1 MKTKHLK
8 QFFKAT
14 TLAALISSSMH
25 SFAQP
30 ADEVVA
36 IVDNSVI
43 LKSDLQQGMAEAAHE
58 LQAQKKEVPPQQYL
72 QFQVLDQLILREAQ
86 LEQVKKYGIK
96 PDEKSLNEA
105 VLKVASQSGSKSLEA
120 FQQKLDA
127 MAPGTYESLRGRIAE
142 DLAISRLRQQQ
153 VMSRIKI
160 SDQDVENFLKSPQGQ
175 AALGNQAHVI
185 HMRITGD
192 NPQEVQS
199 VAQEVRSKLAQS
211 NDINALK

>member
-14 TLAALISSSMH
+14 TLAVLISSSMH

-30 ADEVVA
+30 TDEVVA

-43 LKSDLQQGMAEAAHE
+43 LKSDLEQGMAEAAHE

-72 QFQVLDQLILREAQ
+72 QFQVLDQLILRQAQ

-127 MAPGTYESLRGRIAE
+127 IAPGTYENLRSRIAE
-142 DLAISRLRQQQ
+142 DLAINRLRQQQ
-153 VMSRIKI
+153 VQPVYQKEGGIPYLHLQLLQSR
-160 SDQDVENFLKSPQGQ
+160 LK
-175 AALGNQAHVI
+175 AF
-185 HMRITGD
+185 
-192 NPQEVQS
+192 
-199 VAQEVRSKLAQS
+199 
-211 NDINALK
+211 

>member
-14 TLAALISSSMH
+14 TLAVLISSSMH

-43 LKSDLQQGMAEAAHE
+43 LKSDLEQGMAEATHE

-72 QFQVLDQLILREAQ
+72 QFQVLDQLILRQAQ
-86 LEQVKKYGIK
+86 LEQVKRYGIK

-127 MAPGTYESLRGRIAE
+127 IAPGTYENLRSRIGE
-142 DLAISRLRQQQ
+142 DLAINRLRQQQ

-160 SDQDVENFLKSPQGQ
+160 SDQDVDNFLKSPQGQ
-175 AALGNQAHVI
+175 AALGNQVHVI
-185 HMRITGD
+185 HMRISGTT
-192 NPQEVQS
+192 
-199 VAQEVRSKLAQS
+199 
-211 NDINALK
+211 LKKFKV

>member
-1 MKTKHLK
+1 
-8 QFFKAT
+8 
-14 TLAALISSSMH
+14 
-25 SFAQP
+25 
-30 ADEVVA
+30 
-36 IVDNSVI
+36 
-43 LKSDLQQGMAEAAHE
+43 MAEAAHE

-72 QFQVLDQLILREAQ
+72 QFQVLDQLILRQAQ

-127 MAPGTYESLRGRIAE
+127 MAPGTYESLRNRIAE

-185 HMRITGD
+185 HMRISGD
-192 NPQEVQS
+192 NAQEVQS

-211 NDINALK
+211 NDINALKNFQLQM

>member
-1 MKTKHLK
+1 
-8 QFFKAT
+8 
-14 TLAALISSSMH
+14 MH

-105 VLKVASQSGSKSLEA
+105 VLKVAGQSGSKSLEA

-185 HMRITGD
+185 HMRISGD
-192 NPQEVQS
+192 NTQEVQS

-211 NDINALK
+211 NDINALKNFQLQM